1 MGTVK
6 ASNLEQAKQLLQSG
20 DAIKLELDFE
30 LDSDEFFN
38 FAIEYCTNG
47 TKLTRAG
54 DRFLIS
60 RKKSSLRV
68 IPAIH
73 SITEAYVF
81 RICDALRHNKN
92 IRRN

>member
-38 FAIEYCTNG
+38 FAIEYCTNA

-60 RKKSSLRV
+60 RKKR
-68 IPAIH
+68 
-73 SITEAYVF
+73 
-81 RICDALRHNKN
+81 
-92 IRRN
+92 

>member
-30 LDSDEFFN
+30 LDSN

-47 TKLTRAG
+47 AKLTRAG

-60 RKKSSLRV
+60 RKK
-68 IPAIH
+68 
-73 SITEAYVF
+73 
-81 RICDALRHNKN
+81 K
-92 IRRN
+92 

>member
-38 FAIEYCTNG
+38 FAIEYCT

-60 RKKSSLRV
+60 RKKR
-68 IPAIH
+68 
-73 SITEAYVF
+73 
-81 RICDALRHNKN
+81 
-92 IRRN
+92 

>member
-60 RKKSSLRV
+60 RKKRQPESH
-68 IPAIH
+68 PCH
-73 SITEAYVF
+73 SQHH
-81 RICDALRHNKN
+81 RG
-92 IRRN
+92 IRFSHL

>member
-1 MGTVK
+1 MAMLK
-6 ASNLEQAKQLLQSG
+6 ASNLEQAKQLLQS
-20 DAIKLELDFE
+20 DDTVKIELDFE

-60 RKKSSLRV
+60 RKKR
-68 IPAIH
+68 
-73 SITEAYVF
+73 
-81 RICDALRHNKN
+81 
-92 IRRN
+92 

>member
-47 TKLTRAG
+47 AKLTRAG

-60 RKKSSLRV
+60 RKK
-68 IPAIH
+68 
-73 SITEAYVF
+73 
-81 RICDALRHNKN
+81 K
-92 IRRN
+92 

>member
-38 FAIEYCTNG
+38 FAIEYYKWNE
-47 TKLTRAG
+47 AHA
-54 DRFLIS
+54 S
-60 RKKSSLRV
+60 RRSL
-68 IPAIH
+68 PDF
-73 SITEAYVF
+73 T
-81 RICDALRHNKN
+81 
-92 IRRN
+92 